1 MPELPPIVI
10 VMLLI
15 ACAFVM
21 VMTLSVIRWPTIPA
35 YFIAGMMVGPSGLGI
50 LTDSETGHFV
60 AELGVIFLLFTIGL
74 KFSLSSLLPIRRYVI
89 WLGGAQTFFTAA
101 VFGLPVFFLTDD
113 FFAVAAGRL
122 GGGDVVH
129 RRRQPIA
136 HRRQHSRLSGG
147 QPGRWACCCF
157 KIWR

>member
-60 AELGVIFLLFTIGL
+60 AELGVIFLC
-74 KFSLSSLLPIRRYVI
+74 SPS
-89 WLGGAQTFFTAA
+89 
-101 VFGLPVFFLTDD
+101 D
-113 FFAVAAGRL
+113 
-122 GGGDVVH
+122 
-129 RRRQPIA
+129 
-136 HRRQHSRLSGG
+136 
-147 QPGRWACCCF
+147 
-157 KIWR
+157 